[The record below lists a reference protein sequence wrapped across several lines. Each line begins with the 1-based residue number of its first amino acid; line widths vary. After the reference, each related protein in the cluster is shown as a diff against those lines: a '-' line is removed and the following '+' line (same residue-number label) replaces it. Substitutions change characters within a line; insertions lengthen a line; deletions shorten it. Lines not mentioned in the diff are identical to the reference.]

1 MQSGGV
7 DREGRIKIEVHVEG
21 KVQCEVKRG
30 GVEFG
35 VCRLGLKGVKFI
47 VPET

>member
-21 KVQCEVKRG
+21 EGQCKVKRG

-35 VCRLGLKGVKFI
+35 ICGLRLKGVMFT

>member
-1 MQSGGV
+1 MQSGRIDG
-7 DREGRIKIEVHVEG
+7 EGRIKVEVHVEG

-30 GVEFG
+30 GVKFG
-35 VCRLGLKGVKFI
+35 ICRLGLKGVIFI